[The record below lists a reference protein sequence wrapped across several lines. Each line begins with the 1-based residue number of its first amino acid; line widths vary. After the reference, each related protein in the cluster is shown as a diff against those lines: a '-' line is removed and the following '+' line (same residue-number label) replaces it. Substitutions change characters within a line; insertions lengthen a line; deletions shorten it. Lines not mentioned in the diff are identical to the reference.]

1 MAAAPGRA
9 VIGGAACLR
18 SQDARHQVEVR
29 RQWAKPD
36 GRVRWRL
43 GKEASDLNRKS
54 REFSP
59 RTSLCA
65 IRVVCLS
72 AVENACSVIRVLAF
86 ARGTFPGRSGSALRG
101 IVARLPD
108 GSAAFASRARQAAI
122 LTSWARSIKRS
133 TQAVSYQPPLPL
145 TCSAQRST
153 PVMTGLDPVISIGW
167 LLTGIASFA
176 ICYG

>member
-1 MAAAPGRA
+1 MGAAPGRA

-72 AVENACSVIRVLAF
+72 AVENACSVIRDLSLRSGNVS
-86 ARGTFPGRSGSALRG
+86 GTFRFGPSRHCSQASGWVGSFRFESAPGCHPYKLGPINQTVDPSRFIPTALAVDVQRAT
-101 IVARLPD
+101 IH
-108 GSAAFASRARQAAI
+108 SRHDRA
-122 LTSWARSIKRS
+122 
-133 TQAVSYQPPLPL
+133 
-145 TCSAQRST
+145 
-153 PVMTGLDPVISIGW
+153 
-167 LLTGIASFA
+167 
-176 ICYG
+176 